1 MHKCKGIKYVNRF
14 ILKFNYS
21 ILYLRKSNF
30 IYILIMSDLTL
41 NIADLK
47 GKVEKLVTLH
57 KVFKEENEKLKL
69 ELLDLKKTSENQTI
83 KIQGLELENREL
95 LLKKD
100 EETNNI
106 VTTKEKIN
114 ELVQEIDDCI
124 ALLNK

>member
-1 MHKCKGIKYVNRF
+1 
-14 ILKFNYS
+14 
-21 ILYLRKSNF
+21 
-30 IYILIMSDLTL
+30 MSDLTL